1 VVVVPFQKRS
11 VTAALVGFLIG
22 LAGSSLPAAAQ
33 GVIDERYR
41 ALYDE
46 AFKATYENPGDL
58 QAVLTFAKV
67 AALAGDLEG
76 AIGALE
82 RVLIFNPDVAEVQFQ
97 LGQLYRALGSYDAAR
112 LYLQRADPAQLSA
125 DDRAAR
131 ERSLAAL
138 DQDTSRHHIGA
149 FVTGGLRYQTNANAG
164 PSNTARAFG
173 GSPTAT
179 SQGAKP
185 DTNGFAG
192 AVIGHSYDL
201 GDQAGTSWD
210 TRMTLYGTRQFHRHL
225 LNVALVEI
233 DTGPRFKLG
242 TAQDG
247 SPSLRPYVLGN
258 AFELGGSEYFA
269 TFGAGGNAFW
279 QPSTT
284 WGLDGTF
291 EVRNLGYNNTS
302 TQPSATNKDA
312 TQQLLRGVVSYLATA
327 NDLISA
333 TVQGVNYDARTPF
346 ETFQELTL
354 SATYV
359 HRFAAPWTWSEQPW
373 AVSASAGHVGRPYAG
388 GDPSITRSP
397 PPPAPP
403 TPPTRRVD
411 SEWDLGG
418 ALTIGLT
425 ENAAFRFDVQQVW
438 AGSNVALY
446 DYRNTAVLGTLELRF

>member
-1 VVVVPFQKRS
+1 VVVVVPIHKKLS
-11 VTAALVGFLIG
+11 VAAAVFGFLIG
-22 LAGSSLPAAAQ
+22 LAGSHAPAAAQ

-46 AFKATYENPGDL
+46 AFKATYDNPGDL

-82 RVLIFNPDVAEVQFQ
+82 RVLIFNPDVAQVQFQ
-97 LGQLYRALGSYDAAR
+97 LGQLYAQLGSADAAR
-112 LYLQRADPAQLSA
+112 IYLQRADPAQLSA
-125 DDRAAR
+125 EDRAAR

-138 DQDTSRHHIGA
+138 DTAMSRHHIGA

-173 GSPTAT
+173 GSPTA
-179 SQGAKP
+179 SNQGAKP

-192 AVIGHSYDL
+192 AVIGHSYDF

-233 DTGPRFKLG
+233 DTGPRFQLG
-242 TAQDG
+242 SAQAG

-269 TFGAGGNAFW
+269 SFGAGGNAFW
-279 QPSTT
+279 QPATN

-302 TQPSATNKDA
+302 TQSSATNKDA
-312 TQQLLRGVVSYLATA
+312 TQELLRGVVSYLATS

-333 TVQGVNYDARTPF
+333 TVQGVNYDARVAF

-373 AVSASAGHVGRPYAG
+373 AVSMTAAHIGRPYAG
-388 GDPSITRSP
+388 PDPHLQP
-397 PPPAPP
+397 PPP
-403 TPPTRRVD
+403 TPPTVAPRRVD

-425 ENAAFRFDVQQVW
+425 QNAAFRFDVQQIW
-438 AGSNVALY
+438 AGSNIVIY